1 MIFSSQKRKESKK
14 MGKKMVVLMVSFL
27 LAFAVIGT
35 AMAQQQKAP
44 ETPKVVLDMVAKAKA
59 AVKSVP
65 APEVMSVVEK
75 KDKAILLDVRDP
87 GEFAAGHLPGAVS
100 VSRGLLEWRIW
111 GAVPDQDAK
120 IIVYCRTG
128 GRAALATK
136 VLNDMG
142 YKNAVLAGIHYEEW
156 VKAGNPVER

>member
-1 MIFSSQKRKESKK
+1 
-14 MGKKMVVLMVSFL
+14 MGKKMVALMVSFL
-27 LAFAVIGT
+27 LAFAMTGA

-44 ETPKVVLDMVAKAKA
+44 EVPKVVLDMVAKAKA

-65 APEVMSVVEK
+65 VAEVKAVAEK
-75 KDKAILLDVRDP
+75 KDKAVLLDVRDP
-87 GEFAAGHLPGAVS
+87 GEFAAGHLPGAVNI
-100 VSRGLLEWRIW
+100 SRGLLEWRIW
-111 GAVPDQDAK
+111 GTVPDQNAR
-120 IIVYCRTG
+120 IVVYCRTG

-156 VKAGNPVER
+156 VKAGDPVER